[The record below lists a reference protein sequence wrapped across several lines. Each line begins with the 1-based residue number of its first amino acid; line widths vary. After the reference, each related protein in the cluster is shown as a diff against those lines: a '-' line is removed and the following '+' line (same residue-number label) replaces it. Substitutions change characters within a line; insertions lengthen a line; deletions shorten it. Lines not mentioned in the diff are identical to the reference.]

1 MCGDKAGRVSPARWT
16 ISHYYDPRARS
27 AAGRQRD
34 EKPGWVAVKEKQK
47 PGKQS
52 TLRSLVTEDGKAEVA
67 RGSIRNPTSSIQLP
81 TSNLKAKAG
90 PSAVDTESSENAL
103 QIKGIS

>member
-34 EKPGWVAVKEKQK
+34 EKPGWVAVTEEQK

-52 TLRSLVTEDGKAEVA
+52 TLRSLATEDGKAEIA
-67 RGSIRNPTSSIQLP
+67 TTPKRPKPHWGEGRMKN
-81 TSNLKAKAG
+81 
-90 PSAVDTESSENAL
+90 EE
-103 QIKGIS
+103 